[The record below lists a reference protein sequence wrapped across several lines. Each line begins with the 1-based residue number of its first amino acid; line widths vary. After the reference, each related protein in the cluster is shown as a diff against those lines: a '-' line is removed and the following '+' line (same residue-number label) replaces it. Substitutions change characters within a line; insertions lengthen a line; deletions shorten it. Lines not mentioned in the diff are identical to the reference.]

1 MNSSI
6 VFIYNCN
13 RYFLNYQFDYF
24 WAVWQSILI
33 FCIAKGVKGMEQ
45 KIDCRGLACPQPVLE
60 TKKALEAAGA
70 EEILVMVDNLSSKEN
85 VRRFAESQGHQVSIT
100 EEKGVFG
107 LRIRKGKE
115 KDKSESPTSSDLVVF
130 IDTDSLGRGSEELG
144 RILMG
149 SFLQTLEQS
158 EVRSQKVILINSG
171 VKLACEGSAVLE
183 DLRELSAKGTEI
195 LSCGTCLDFFG
206 IKKKLSVGK
215 VSNMYEI
222 LNSLAQAGK
231 VIKI

>member
-1 MNSSI
+1 MD
-6 VFIYNCN
+6 
-13 RYFLNYQFDYF
+13 R
-24 WAVWQSILI
+24 
-33 FCIAKGVKGMEQ
+33 

-60 TKKALEAAGA
+60 TKKALEEQGA
-70 EEILVMVDNLSSKEN
+70 EVIFVLVDNLSSREN

-100 EEKGVFG
+100 EEKGVFT
-107 LRIRKGKE
+107 LRIQKGRGGE
-115 KDKSESPTSSDLVVF
+115 KAEAVGGKTIASECPVSSDLVVF
-130 IDTDSLGRGSEELG
+130 IDTEFLGRGPEELG

-158 EVRSQKVILINSG
+158 EIQPRKIILINSG
-171 VKLACEGSAVLE
+171 VKLACEGSGVLE
-183 DLRELSAKGTEI
+183 DLQELSAKGAEI

-206 IKKKLSVGK
+206 IKKKLSIGK

-222 LNSLAQAGK
+222 INSLAQAGK